1 VLNATRRSLAHEQL
15 DEAELVD
22 RARRRETDAF
32 REIMRRHNR
41 RLYRVARAIL
51 KDESEAEDVVQETY
65 VRAFKAIGAF
75 RGEASLATWLTRITL
90 NEAYGCLR
98 RRRANVEIE
107 ALDREPYSA
116 EIVMF
121 RANGRNADP
130 EKAAAQAQ
138 IRSLLESAIDTLPE
152 HFRMVFVMRDI
163 EEFGVE
169 DTARLLELRPETVKT
184 RLHRAR
190 RLLRNTLHTQLST
203 MLTDAFP
210 FAGRRCARISEAV
223 LARIAT

>member
-1 VLNATRRSLAHEQL
+1 MLNATRRSLTDDQL

-65 VRAFKAIGAF
+65 VRAFAAIDAF
-75 RGEASLATWLTRITL
+75 RGEASLATWLTRIAL

-98 RRRANVEIE
+98 RRRASVNIE
-107 ALDREPYSA
+107 ALDREPHSA

-152 HFRMVFVMRDI
+152 HFRMVFVMRDV
-163 EEFGVE
+163 EEFGIE
-169 DTARLLELRPETVKT
+169 ETARLLELRPETVKT

-190 RLLRNTLHTQLST
+190 LLMRKL
-203 MLTDAFP
+203 
-210 FAGRRCARISEAV
+210 
-223 LARIAT
+223 LAPYFEERVA